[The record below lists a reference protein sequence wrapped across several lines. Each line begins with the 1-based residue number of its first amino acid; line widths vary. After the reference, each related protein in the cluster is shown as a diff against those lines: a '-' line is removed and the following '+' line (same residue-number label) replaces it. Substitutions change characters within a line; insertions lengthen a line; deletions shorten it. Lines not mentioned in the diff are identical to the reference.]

1 MAYRDDDMN
10 VRDFDPDFDDI
21 TDITDDIDVVIDG
34 TRPGMLTEH
43 GKISLLTKH
52 CTNPDVR
59 NEVRSWRTEGYTDE
73 DGLNTVWPNM
83 TWALAKEAMHNMFGG
98 DVDRRKQAIDLVSK
112 RDPEGTG
119 LKQNQT
125 IPVHY
130 RLVSRTHQ
138 EAETI

>member
-21 TDITDDIDVVIDG
+21 PDITDDIDVVIDG
-34 TRPGMLTEH
+34 TMPGMLTEH
-43 GKISLLTKH
+43 GKIALLTKH

-83 TWALAKEAMHNMFGG
+83 TWALQ
-98 DVDRRKQAIDLVSK
+98 RRPCTTCSEGMWIGESK
-112 RDPEGTG
+112 RSTWCQREIRKAQG
-119 LKQNQT
+119 
-125 IPVHY
+125 
-130 RLVSRTHQ
+130 
-138 EAETI
+138 